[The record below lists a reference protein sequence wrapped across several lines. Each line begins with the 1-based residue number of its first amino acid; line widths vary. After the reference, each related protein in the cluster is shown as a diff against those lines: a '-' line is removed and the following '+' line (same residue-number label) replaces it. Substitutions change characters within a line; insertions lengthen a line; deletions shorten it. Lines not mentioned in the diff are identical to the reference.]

1 MNRWFFGLLIAL
13 ALISGTGRPAPAVAC
28 SDTPVPT
35 LPAEVRLFGDFEI
48 TLTTHPGQEGM
59 TDVSVKKQKTGQVEF
74 TITLPDVYARHY
86 RPVEYYP
93 GHLYIIR
100 RVHSSSYG
108 AAGWADELWRYDAQ
122 GRGEK
127 LYTGRGIEFRVAPNE
142 QLIAAESDGLI
153 LSLLDGLGRVLRE
166 FDLAQLS
173 GREAGEIYAD
183 IRLSKWS
190 DDSRVLWGELAIM
203 GRPLL
208 LYRLEADIW
217 QPQRFDVSGLPLF
230 WEDDLNPNTGQL
242 VYSDYPALITI
253 ESGEEF
259 EKSGQTVT
267 LFVYDIAAQNNQ
279 AIATSNAKAFRPIW
293 LNDHTIEYDNPQGEG
308 RLTYSLDGN
317 EPLDGQDPTGN

>member
-1 MNRWFFGLLIAL
+1 MNRWLFGLLIAL
-13 ALISGTGRPAPAVAC
+13 ALIWGAAESATAIAP
-28 SDTPVPT
+28 TPTP
-35 LPAEVRLFGDFEI
+35 PAEVRWFGDFEI
-48 TLTTHPGQEGM
+48 TMAAHPGQEGL
-59 TDVSVKKQKTGQVEF
+59 TDVSVKNQKTGQVEF

-108 AAGWADELWRYDAQ
+108 PAGWGDELWRYDVQ
-122 GRGEK
+122 GQGEK

-142 QLIAAESDGLI
+142 QLIAAESDGI
-153 LSLLDGLGRVLRE
+153 KLSLLDGLGQVLRE

-173 GREAGEIYAD
+173 GRGAEEFYAD

-190 DDSRVLWGELAIM
+190 DDSRVFWGELAIM

-208 LYRLEADIW
+208 LYRLEADTW
-217 QPQRFDVSGLPLF
+217 QPQPFDVSGLPLF

-242 VYSDYPALITI
+242 VYSDYPALITV

-259 EKSGQTVT
+259 EKSGRTVT
-267 LFVYDIAAQNNQ
+267 LFVYDIAAQNNRP
-279 AIATSNAKAFRPIW
+279 IATSKAKAFRPIW
-293 LNDHTIEYDNPQGEG
+293 LNDFTIEYDDPKGEG
-308 RLTYSLDGN
+308 RLTYTLEGAS
-317 EPLDGQDPTGN
+317 Q